1 MATLKSLEIDVAAI
15 FDVNRFGAN
24 YRSEQESD
32 KSRRCSDAEAYPRQ
46 RRVPDCVI
54 TITACGDDKPGKQ
67 PCEPVD
73 NSRLTTQVGPTLDH
87 RPDRSR
93 SLSYILD
100 PRRINDHVISREPI
114 VVVSKI
120 VIDPIAVVVDVG
132 LCESHAGKRYVMGR
146 LSQLLTRSHFL
157 HLHSSGGNK
166 GKLSAVHF
174 RQDIDFFF
182 SRMDLVLSIFFY
194 FFLNKDF
201 SLYMVVLLF

>member
-54 TITACGDDKPGKQ
+54 TITAGGDDKPRKQ
-67 PCEPVD
+67 LGEPVD
-73 NSRLTTQVGPTLDH
+73 NSRLTTQVRPTLDH

-100 PRRINDHVISREPI
+100 PRRINDHVVSREPI

-132 LCESHAGKRYVMGR
+132 LCESHAGKRYARCR

-157 HLHSSGGNK
+157 HLHSSGGKSGN
-166 GKLSAVHF
+166 LSVVHF
-174 RQDIDFFF
+174 GKNIDFFF
-182 SRMDLVLSIFFY
+182 PRIGLFLALLF
-194 FFLNKDF
+194 FFLPQK
-201 SLYMVVLLF
+201 VLFF

>member
-54 TITACGDDKPGKQ
+54 TITACGDDKPRKQ

-73 NSRLTTQVGPTLDH
+73 NSRLTTQVRPTLDH

-120 VIDPIAVVVDVG
+120 VIDPIAVVIDVG
-132 LCESHAGKRYVMGR
+132 LLRVACWQALCQGSSQPTSDETSLSSPAFQRR
-146 LSQLLTRSHFL
+146 L
-157 HLHSSGGNK
+157 
-166 GKLSAVHF
+166 
-174 RQDIDFFF
+174 
-182 SRMDLVLSIFFY
+182 
-194 FFLNKDF
+194 
-201 SLYMVVLLF
+201 